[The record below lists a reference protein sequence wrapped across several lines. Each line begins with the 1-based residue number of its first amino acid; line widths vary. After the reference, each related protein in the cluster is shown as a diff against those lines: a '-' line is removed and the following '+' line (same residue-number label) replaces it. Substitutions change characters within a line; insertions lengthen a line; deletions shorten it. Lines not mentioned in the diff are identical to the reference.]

1 MMRLIAFFII
11 ILAAA
16 AGLHWLADR
25 PGSIVVEWQGYIAET
40 SVFHAF
46 IILAAAIGLTVLA
59 WSALRSLWSSPAMI
73 GRFLDRRRQQR
84 GLGALSS
91 GLIAIGAGD
100 GPLAI
105 RYAGQARKSLPNEP
119 LTHLLRAQT
128 AQLIGD
134 RATSR
139 RIFEAMLSSPDT
151 EQLGLRGLCLE
162 AESEGE
168 REAARQFAERALK
181 LNPRLAWPVAAL
193 FDLQCRSEDWEGALN
208 TLAVGQR
215 YNLIDKTVAARR
227 RAVLLT
233 AQAQAAEDGAADKA
247 LELARK
253 AQRLAPDLVPAA
265 AIAGRVLAAQ
275 GNTPRAARVLLK
287 TWRLSPHPD
296 LAAAYAYARPGDSPR
311 DRLNRMRH
319 LARLTPHDGEGPIAL
334 AVAAI
339 EAHEWQEAR
348 AALEPLLDN
357 RLTQRVA
364 ALMARIEGE
373 EHGDRGRVRQWLAR
387 AVNAAR
393 DPAWIADGV
402 ISDRWAPVSPVT
414 GALDAFRWRVPA
426 EAIDKPAGALLGAKL
441 GALVEFAAAGEP
453 ALAHPTPSPPT
464 AAFPG
469 HATAEPIEA
478 ATAPADTGPA
488 DKPVA
493 PMSVAARAAPT
504 AAATATRGG
513 VVPADRADA
522 DDLKERIRLAAQ
534 RAIAASPAPAPTPE
548 NAAAANSVRA
558 IKPTAPPQPRTVGLK
573 TIGPKTVGPKTVEPK
588 MAEPKTVEPK
598 TVEPK
603 IFVSPRAPDDPGL
616 EPDPKSRAADAG
628 LELEASRSRVAKS

>member
-1 MMRLIAFFII
+1 MMRLIAFLII

-25 PGSIVVEWQGYIAET
+25 PGTIVVEWQGYIAET
-40 SVFHAF
+40 SVFRAF
-46 IILAAAIGLTVLA
+46 ILLAVAVGLAVLA

-91 GLIAIGAGD
+91 GMIAIGAGD

-105 RYAGQARKSLPNEP
+105 RYAGQARKALPNEP

-151 EQLGLRGLCLE
+151 EQLGLRGLFLE
-162 AESEGE
+162 AEREGE

-181 LNPRLAWPVAAL
+181 LNPRLAWPHEAL
-193 FDLQCRSEDWEGALN
+193 FDLQCRAENWEGALN
-208 TLAVGQR
+208 TLAVGER
-215 YNLIDKTVAARR
+215 YSLIDKTVVARR

-247 LELARK
+247 LELARE
-253 AQRLAPDLVPAA
+253 AHRLAPDLVPAA

-287 TWRLSPHPD
+287 TWRLAPHPD

-311 DRLNRMRH
+311 DRLHRMRH
-319 LARLTPHDGEGPIAL
+319 LARLTPHDSEGPIAL
-334 AVAAI
+334 AIAAI
-339 EAHEWQEAR
+339 EAREWDEAR
-348 AALEPLLDN
+348 AALAPLLDN

-373 EHGDRGRVRQWLAR
+373 EHGDAGRVREWLAR

-393 DPAWIADGV
+393 DPAWTADGV
-402 ISDRWAPVSPVT
+402 VSDRWAPVSPVS
-414 GALDAFRWRVPA
+414 GALDAFRWRVPV
-426 EAIDKPAGALLGAKL
+426 EAIDKPAGALLSAKL
-441 GALVEFAAAGEP
+441 GALVGLAGAGEP
-453 ALAHPTPSPPT
+453 ALAHPAASTP
-464 AAFPG
+464 AAFAPNEI
-469 HATAEPIEA
+469 AEPIDAPPA
-478 ATAPADTGPA
+478 ATERAMDTGTPA
-488 DKPVA
+488 APRSAIRAQSATSASAAMSRVA
-493 PMSVAARAAPT
+493 PT
-504 AAATATRGG
+504 H
-513 VVPADRADA
+513 PAGEDE
-522 DDLKERIRLAAQ
+522 LGERIRLAAP
-534 RAIAASPAPAPTPE
+534 RAITAPDARVPPPDGT
-548 NAAAANSVRA
+548 AAANSLRA
-558 IKPTAPPQPRTVGLK
+558 KKSEPPPRQHKTDAPN
-573 TIGPKTVGPKTVEPK
+573 
-588 MAEPKTVEPK
+588 
-598 TVEPK
+598 

-616 EPDPKSRAADAG
+616 DVEPPSRATDAD
-628 LELEASRSRVAKS
+628 LKLEASRSSRAKA